1 MLAHQLTTV
10 GINFEL
16 KNHQNV
22 PYTMETIRGENGILL
37 AFTGDVWDVSCV
49 RYMLWL
55 QRQNF
60 KLAALGVNCALI
72 APNQTYELNGFFMSI
87 PRVISFPLLA
97 DPTKSLFDEVGME
110 KPGYLLLGHD
120 GDVKARWYVN
130 ETASLSFRSVVYR
143 LKSTIPIKGQ
153 LS

>member
-1 MLAHQLTTV
+1 MVAYQLTPV

-22 PYTMETIRGENGILL
+22 SYNLETIRGENGILL

-60 KLAALGVNCALI
+60 KLATMGVNCALI
-72 APNQTYELNGFFMSI
+72 APNQPYELNGFFMSI
-87 PRVISFPLLA
+87 PREISFPLLA
-97 DPTKSLFDEVGME
+97 NPTKSLFEEVSME
-110 KPGYLLLGHD
+110 KPGYMLLGHD

-130 ETASLSFRSVVYR
+130 DSASLSLRSVMCFH
-143 LKSTIPIKGQ
+143 K
-153 LS
+153 